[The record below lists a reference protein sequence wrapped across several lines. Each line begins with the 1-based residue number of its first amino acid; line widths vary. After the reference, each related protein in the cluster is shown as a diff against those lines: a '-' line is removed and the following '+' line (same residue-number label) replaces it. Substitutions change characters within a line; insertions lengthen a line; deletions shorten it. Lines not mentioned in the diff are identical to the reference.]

1 MYQVFTS
8 VEAEP
13 IFKGIKGRTF
23 IYRFLGISGGIMGI
37 TIICMIMVSL
47 WFFGLSFLILL
58 LLRYYEKISSKKRYN
73 IQKKGLWRPKAI
85 LIKNSNF
92 YKSLTSASFG
102 YAQDKALSYQKL
114 NVK

>member
-23 IYRFLGISGGIMGI
+23 IYQFLGISGGIMGI

-47 WFFGLSFLILL
+47 WFFSISFLILL
-58 LLRYYEKISSKKRYN
+58 LLRYYERVSSKKRYN

-85 LIKNSNF
+85 LIKNSNC
-92 YKSLTSASFG
+92 YKSLIT
-102 YAQDKALSYQKL
+102 K
-114 NVK
+114 